1 MHLAVDR
8 VQAYY
13 FSTRTK
19 FTKRSKVVTRFLIKF
34 CRLTLRKGLEMKMWA
49 IPSSSFCFCS
59 SFLPLNSCFCLL
71 FTCVVC
77 RETVIWQSRWTTQ
90 KPDQND
96 PNHLRLRNKKIE
108 KKRRWNGNK
117 TKNLLLE
124 FRPPRAGPE
133 CFLYLIFQF
142 SLSFFIFKVYFDL
155 RAKKRREMKGWVY
168 RESGRTWWTV
178 FDTWPNRYPTC
189 LYTKFRERQISIGA
203 QRHHQ
208 KQKANHPKS
217 LSPIGKKGMK
227 KIQFLYNTV
236 AVSLFFS
243 IFSINF
249 SI

>member
-133 CFLYLIFQF
+133 CFLYLFLF
-142 SLSFFIFKVYFDL
+142 SNFPFHSSYLRSISIYALKRGGKWKV
-155 RAKKRREMKGWVY
+155 
-168 RESGRTWWTV
+168 ESIGSRGGPDGPFLTLGRTDIRHV
-178 FDTWPNRYPTC
+178 YILNLERGRYRSGPNGITRS
-189 LYTKFRERQISIGA
+189 KKQII
-203 QRHHQ
+203 
-208 KQKANHPKS
+208 QKAFPQLVKRAWRRFNS
-217 LSPIGKKGMK
+217 FIT
-227 KIQFLYNTV
+227 Q
-236 AVSLFFS
+236 
-243 IFSINF
+243 
-249 SI
+249 